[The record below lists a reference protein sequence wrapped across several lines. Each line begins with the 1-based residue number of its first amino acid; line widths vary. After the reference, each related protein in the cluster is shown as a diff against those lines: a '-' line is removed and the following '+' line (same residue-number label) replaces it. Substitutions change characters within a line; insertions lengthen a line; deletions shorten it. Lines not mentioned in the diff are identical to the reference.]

1 MLVIVVIP
9 LHVGPV
15 HSHMHPAGTSNDS
28 DICKFSKV
36 SDYNGG
42 L

>member
-1 MLVIVVIP
+1 MLDL
-9 LHVGPV
+9 LHPE
-15 HSHMHPAGTSNDS
+15 GTSNDS
-28 DICKFSKV
+28 DICDFSNV